1 MNGEMHQICCIVAA
15 GKRALQYGEPI
26 QYTPAQYE
34 NAITFSCLPGKL
46 FSGTKRCIAPRRE
59 TWFEFLQSKG
69 LQDIALACP
78 TDVTDKTILGFS
90 NTTESSVLCFYQS
103 GETSYFAPN
112 WQFDPERRLWNTE
125 YSEYRC
131 PDSPSEK
138 PRFENNTDSFRQA
151 LSDIEKLAIQI
162 RCEGFAHIFHS
173 AKNLLDGIGEYP
185 DKKYGLQLPPISHEK
200 LQIFEAASLADVFGG
215 MGSWNDDPLCAA
227 QDMGLDQEYQTL
239 SDQLLKN
246 IRLAILYAINE

>member
-46 FSGTKRCIAPRRE
+46 FSETKRCIAPRIE

-112 WQFDPERRLWNTE
+112 WQFDPEKRLWNTE

-151 LSDIEKLAIQI
+151 LKNWLFKSGVKVLPIFSILRKIFWKVSENI
-162 RCEGFAHIFHS
+162 RIKNTDCNCRRYRMKNFKSSRQPVWPMYS
-173 AKNLLDGIGEYP
+173 AEWDRGTMTRSARHKTWDWI
-185 DKKYGLQLPPISHEK
+185 
-200 LQIFEAASLADVFGG
+200 
-215 MGSWNDDPLCAA
+215 
-227 QDMGLDQEYQTL
+227 
-239 SDQLLKN
+239 KN
-246 IRLAILYAINE
+246 IKPFPTSC

>member
-1 MNGEMHQICCIVAA
+1 MHQICCIVAA

-46 FSGTKRCIAPRRE
+46 FSETKRCIAPRIE

-112 WQFDPERRLWNTE
+112 WQFDPEKRLWNTE

-151 LSDIEKLAIQI
+151 LKNWLFKSGVKVLPIFSILRKIFWTVSENI
-162 RCEGFAHIFHS
+162 RIKNTDCNCRRYRMKNFKSSRQPVWPMYS
-173 AKNLLDGIGEYP
+173 AEWDRGTMTRSARHKTWDW
-185 DKKYGLQLPPISHEK
+185 S
-200 LQIFEAASLADVFGG
+200 
-215 MGSWNDDPLCAA
+215 
-227 QDMGLDQEYQTL
+227 
-239 SDQLLKN
+239 KN
-246 IRLAILYAINE
+246 IKPFPTGC

>member
-1 MNGEMHQICCIVAA
+1 MHQICCIVAA

-26 QYTPAQYE
+26 RYTPAQYE

-46 FSGTKRCIAPRRE
+46 FSETKRCIAPRIE
-59 TWFEFLQSKG
+59 TWVEFLQSKG

-112 WQFDPERRLWNTE
+112 WRSIPKSDYGTQSIRNIAVPILHRKNPVSKTTPTLFDK
-125 YSEYRC
+125 RC
-131 PDSPSEK
+131 PISKNWLFKSGVKVLPIFSILRK
-138 PRFENNTDSFRQA
+138 IFWTVSENN
-151 LSDIEKLAIQI
+151 
-162 RCEGFAHIFHS
+162 
-173 AKNLLDGIGEYP
+173 P

-227 QDMGLDQEYQTL
+227 QDMGLDQEYQTF
-239 SDQLLKN
+239 SDRLLKN
-246 IRLAILYAINE
+246 IRFAILYAINE

>member
-46 FSGTKRCIAPRRE
+46 FSGTKRCIAPRIE

-90 NTTESSVLCFYQS
+90 NTTEKLGSLLLSKRRNILFR
-103 GETSYFAPN
+103 
-112 WQFDPERRLWNTE
+112 PE
-125 YSEYRC
+125 
-131 PDSPSEK
+131 
-138 PRFENNTDSFRQA
+138 
-151 LSDIEKLAIQI
+151 LAV
-162 RCEGFAHIFHS
+162 RSRKATMEHR
-173 AKNLLDGIGEYP
+173 
-185 DKKYGLQLPPISHEK
+185 
-200 LQIFEAASLADVFGG
+200 VFGI
-215 MGSWNDDPLCAA
+215 S
-227 QDMGLDQEYQTL
+227 L
-239 SDQLLKN
+239 SRFSIGKTPFRKQHRFFSTSVVRYRKIGYSN
-246 IRLAILYAINE
+246 PV

>member
-1 MNGEMHQICCIVAA
+1 MHQICCIVAA

-46 FSGTKRCIAPRRE
+46 FSETKRCIAPRIE

-112 WQFDPERRLWNTE
+112 WQFDPEKRLWNTE

-151 LSDIEKLAIQI
+151 LKNWLFKSGVKVLPIFSILRKIFWTVSENI
-162 RCEGFAHIFHS
+162 RIKNTDCNCRRYRMKNFKSSRQPVWPMYS
-173 AKNLLDGIGEYP
+173 AEWDRGTMTRSARHKTWDWI
-185 DKKYGLQLPPISHEK
+185 
-200 LQIFEAASLADVFGG
+200 
-215 MGSWNDDPLCAA
+215 
-227 QDMGLDQEYQTL
+227 
-239 SDQLLKN
+239 KN
-246 IRLAILYAINE
+246 IKPFPTSC

>member
-46 FSGTKRCIAPRRE
+46 FSETKRCIAPRIE

-112 WQFDPERRLWNTE
+112 WQFDPEKRLWNTE

-151 LSDIEKLAIQI
+151 LKNWLFKSGVKVLPIFSILRKIFWTVSENI
-162 RCEGFAHIFHS
+162 RIKNTDCNCRRYRMKNFKSSRQPVWPMYS
-173 AKNLLDGIGEYP
+173 AEWDRGTMTRSARHKTWDWI
-185 DKKYGLQLPPISHEK
+185 
-200 LQIFEAASLADVFGG
+200 
-215 MGSWNDDPLCAA
+215 
-227 QDMGLDQEYQTL
+227 
-239 SDQLLKN
+239 KN
-246 IRLAILYAINE
+246 IKPFPTGC

>member
-1 MNGEMHQICCIVAA
+1 MKFCRQSKIHNVNKYTIITFYTNREKTWDRIRDNEQKSDKNSNPNERKKKIAMNGEMHQICCIVAA

-46 FSGTKRCIAPRRE
+46 FSETKRCIAPRIE

-112 WQFDPERRLWNTE
+112 WQFDPEKRLWNTE
-125 YSEYRC
+125 YSE
-131 PDSPSEK
+131 
-138 PRFENNTDSFRQA
+138 
-151 LSDIEKLAIQI
+151 
-162 RCEGFAHIFHS
+162 
-173 AKNLLDGIGEYP
+173 
-185 DKKYGLQLPPISHEK
+185 
-200 LQIFEAASLADVFGG
+200 
-215 MGSWNDDPLCAA
+215 
-227 QDMGLDQEYQTL
+227 
-239 SDQLLKN
+239 
-246 IRLAILYAINE
+246 

>member
-46 FSGTKRCIAPRRE
+46 FSETKRCIAPRIE

-112 WQFDPERRLWNTE
+112 WQFDPEKRLWNTE

-151 LSDIEKLAIQI
+151 LKNWLFKSGVKVLPIFSILRKIFWTVSENI
-162 RCEGFAHIFHS
+162 RIKNTDCNCRRYRMKNFKSSRQPVWPMYS
-173 AKNLLDGIGEYP
+173 AEWDRGTTTRSARHKTWDWI
-185 DKKYGLQLPPISHEK
+185 
-200 LQIFEAASLADVFGG
+200 
-215 MGSWNDDPLCAA
+215 
-227 QDMGLDQEYQTL
+227 
-239 SDQLLKN
+239 KN
-246 IRLAILYAINE
+246 IKPFPTSC

>member
-46 FSGTKRCIAPRRE
+46 FSETKRCIAPRIE

-112 WQFDPERRLWNTE
+112 WQFDPEKRLWNTE

-131 PDSPSEK
+131 PDSPSENPVSK
-138 PRFENNTDSFRQA
+138 TTPTLFDKRCPISKNWLFKSGVKVLPIFSILRKIFWTVSENIRIKNTDCNCRRYRMKNFKSSRQPVWPMY
-151 LSDIEKLAIQI
+151 
-162 RCEGFAHIFHS
+162 S
-173 AKNLLDGIGEYP
+173 AEWDRGTMTRSARHKTWDWI
-185 DKKYGLQLPPISHEK
+185 
-200 LQIFEAASLADVFGG
+200 
-215 MGSWNDDPLCAA
+215 
-227 QDMGLDQEYQTL
+227 
-239 SDQLLKN
+239 KN
-246 IRLAILYAINE
+246 IKPFPTGC

>member
-46 FSGTKRCIAPRRE
+46 FSETKRCIAPRIE

-112 WQFDPERRLWNTE
+112 WQFDPEKRLWNTE

-151 LSDIEKLAIQI
+151 LKNWLFKSGVKVLPIFSILRKIFWTVSENI
-162 RCEGFAHIFHS
+162 RIKNTDCNCRRYRMKNFKSSRQPVWPMYS
-173 AKNLLDGIGEYP
+173 AEWDRGTMTRSARHKTWDWI
-185 DKKYGLQLPPISHEK
+185 
-200 LQIFEAASLADVFGG
+200 
-215 MGSWNDDPLCAA
+215 
-227 QDMGLDQEYQTL
+227 
-239 SDQLLKN
+239 KN
-246 IRLAILYAINE
+246 IKPFPTSC

>member
-46 FSGTKRCIAPRRE
+46 FSETKRCIAPRIE

-90 NTTESSVLCFYQS
+90 NTTESSVLCFYKS

-112 WQFDPERRLWNTE
+112 WQFYPEKRL
-125 YSEYRC
+125 
-131 PDSPSEK
+131 
-138 PRFENNTDSFRQA
+138 
-151 LSDIEKLAIQI
+151 
-162 RCEGFAHIFHS
+162 
-173 AKNLLDGIGEYP
+173 
-185 DKKYGLQLPPISHEK
+185 
-200 LQIFEAASLADVFGG
+200 
-215 MGSWNDDPLCAA
+215 
-227 QDMGLDQEYQTL
+227 
-239 SDQLLKN
+239 
-246 IRLAILYAINE
+246 

>member
-46 FSGTKRCIAPRRE
+46 FSGTKRCIAPRIE

-112 WQFDPERRLWNTE
+112 WQFDPERRISRARFSIPKTPIRTQHRFFSTSVVRYRKIG
-125 YSEYRC
+125 YSN
-131 PDSPSEK
+131 P
-138 PRFENNTDSFRQA
+138 
-151 LSDIEKLAIQI
+151 
-162 RCEGFAHIFHS
+162 
-173 AKNLLDGIGEYP
+173 
-185 DKKYGLQLPPISHEK
+185 
-200 LQIFEAASLADVFGG
+200 V
-215 MGSWNDDPLCAA
+215 
-227 QDMGLDQEYQTL
+227 
-239 SDQLLKN
+239 
-246 IRLAILYAINE
+246 

>member
-46 FSGTKRCIAPRRE
+46 FSETKRCIAPRIE

-112 WQFDPERRLWNTE
+112 WQFDPEKRLWNTE

-138 PRFENNTDSFRQA
+138 PRFENNTDSF
-151 LSDIEKLAIQI
+151 DK
-162 RCEGFAHIFHS
+162 RC
-173 AKNLLDGIGEYP
+173 
-185 DKKYGLQLPPISHEK
+185 PISK
-200 LQIFEAASLADVFGG
+200 NWLFKSGVKVLPIFSILRKIFWTVSENIRIKNTDCNCRRYRMKNFKSSRQPVWPMYSAEWDRGTMTRSARHKTWD
-215 MGSWNDDPLCAA
+215 WI
-227 QDMGLDQEYQTL
+227 
-239 SDQLLKN
+239 KN
-246 IRLAILYAINE
+246 IKPFPTGC

>member
-46 FSGTKRCIAPRRE
+46 FSETKRCIAPRIE

-112 WQFDPERRLWNTE
+112 WQFDPEKRLWNTE

-151 LSDIEKLAIQI
+151 LKNWLFKSGVKVLPIFSILRKIFWTVSENI
-162 RCEGFAHIFHS
+162 RIKNTDCNCRRYRMKNFKSSRQPVWPMYS
-173 AKNLLDGIGEYP
+173 AEWDRGTIIRSARHKTWDWI
-185 DKKYGLQLPPISHEK
+185 
-200 LQIFEAASLADVFGG
+200 
-215 MGSWNDDPLCAA
+215 
-227 QDMGLDQEYQTL
+227 
-239 SDQLLKN
+239 KN
-246 IRLAILYAINE
+246 IKPFPTGC

>member
-46 FSGTKRCIAPRRE
+46 FSETKRCIAPRIE

-112 WQFDPERRLWNTE
+112 WQFDPEKRLWNTE

-173 AKNLLDGIGEYP
+173 AKNLLDGIGEYRIKNTDCYCRRYRMKNFKSSRQP
-185 DKKYGLQLPPISHEK
+185 VWPMYSAEWDRGTMTRSARHKTWDWI
-200 LQIFEAASLADVFGG
+200 
-215 MGSWNDDPLCAA
+215 
-227 QDMGLDQEYQTL
+227 
-239 SDQLLKN
+239 KN
-246 IRLAILYAINE
+246 IKPFPTGC

>member
-1 MNGEMHQICCIVAA
+1 MHQICCIVAA

-46 FSGTKRCIAPRRE
+46 FSETKRCIAPRIE

-112 WQFDPERRLWNTE
+112 WQFDPEKRLWNTE

-151 LSDIEKLAIQI
+151 LKNWLFKSGVKVLPIFSILRKIFWTVSENI
-162 RCEGFAHIFHS
+162 RIKNTDCNCRRYRMKNFKSSRQPVWPMYS
-173 AKNLLDGIGEYP
+173 AEWDRGTMTRSARHKTWDWI
-185 DKKYGLQLPPISHEK
+185 
-200 LQIFEAASLADVFGG
+200 
-215 MGSWNDDPLCAA
+215 
-227 QDMGLDQEYQTL
+227 
-239 SDQLLKN
+239 KN
-246 IRLAILYAINE
+246 IKPFPTGC